1 MCSEKPLS
9 GKTAVVTGAYQGIGK
24 EIALALA
31 NAGANIAAIDVV
43 DALEET
49 VNEIRALGVEAS
61 GYKGDVANLDEMGE
75 LMGQIAK
82 QFGSLDILVN
92 NAGITRDNLLI
103 RMREDEWDK
112 VLAINLKGV
121 FNCAKAAGRV
131 MLKQKSG
138 KIVNIAS
145 VVGINGNVGQAN
157 YSASKGGVIAL
168 TKTAAKEFASRGVNV
183 NAVAPGFI
191 ATRMTEELSDEAKA
205 AALAQVP
212 LNKMGGPVDVAK
224 AVLFLAGPDSDYVTG
239 HVLNVDGG
247 MAM

>member
-1 MCSEKPLS
+1 
-9 GKTAVVTGAYQGIGK
+9 
-24 EIALALA
+24 
-31 NAGANIAAIDVV
+31 
-43 DALEET
+43 
-49 VNEIRALGVEAS
+49 
-61 GYKGDVANLDEMGE
+61 
-75 LMGQIAK
+75 
-82 QFGSLDILVN
+82 
-92 NAGITRDNLLI
+92 
-103 RMREDEWDK
+103 
-112 VLAINLKGV
+112 
-121 FNCAKAAGRV
+121 

>member
-112 VLAINLKGV
+112 VQSCG
-121 FNCAKAAGRV
+121 AGH
-131 MLKQKSG
+131 
-138 KIVNIAS
+138 AE
-145 VVGINGNVGQAN
+145 A
-157 YSASKGGVIAL
+157 
-168 TKTAAKEFASRGVNV
+168 
-183 NAVAPGFI
+183 
-191 ATRMTEELSDEAKA
+191 EERQDRQYRLC
-205 AALAQVP
+205 
-212 LNKMGGPVDVAK
+212 GR
-224 AVLFLAGPDSDYVTG
+224 
-239 HVLNVDGG
+239 H
-247 MAM
+247 